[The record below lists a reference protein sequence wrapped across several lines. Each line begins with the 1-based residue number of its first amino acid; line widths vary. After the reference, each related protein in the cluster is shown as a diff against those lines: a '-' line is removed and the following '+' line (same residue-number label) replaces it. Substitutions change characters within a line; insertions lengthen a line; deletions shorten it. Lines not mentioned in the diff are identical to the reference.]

1 MSKQISGFKSV
12 CQEDQVSLLKGSVL
26 EVLVLRSVKLFDA
39 KAGSWNVPKSGNF
52 TRISSDQVQKMNTD
66 SVSFMKQYHHFAT
79 SVMST
84 TRRDNIVLM
93 ILVVLCVLS
102 PDRPGIT
109 DKAHVES
116 VQEEYAQV
124 LKEYVQLNF
133 PRDRVMFARV
143 LQKLADIR
151 ERHGVHSKMLQNSNL
166 TELEPL
172 MMEIF
177 DVNS

>member
-1 MSKQISGFKSV
+1 
-12 CQEDQVSLLKGSVL
+12 
-26 EVLVLRSVKLFDA
+26 
-39 KAGSWNVPKSGNF
+39 
-52 TRISSDQVQKMNTD
+52 MNTD

-93 ILVVLCVLS
+93 MLVVLCVLS

-151 ERHGVHSKMLQNSNL
+151 ELHGVHSKMLQNSNL
-166 TELEPL
+166 TELGFMRRNL
-172 MMEIF
+172 FIAVFTIIEIKYPYIF
-177 DVNS
+177 LDNDNKLIHIAQVPYTCSQALICISY